1 MLSQIQKPLLSIIRE
16 SPDFEAAYDPL
27 IGMALRLHAVNPE
40 AAKKLLLE
48 LELAN
53 PDRQEARLIH
63 KHLSN
68 Q

>member
-1 MLSQIQKPLLSIIRE
+1 
-16 SPDFEAAYDPL
+16 
-27 IGMALRLHAVNPE
+27 MALRLHAVNPE
-40 AAKKLLLE
+40 AAEKLLLE

-68 Q
+68 QLKYPKPAKTSPMRQGMTAI